1 MNNPSDTAQF
11 PILFL
16 AAAALVCAG
25 AGVAAAATAADA
37 GPTTQGPTVA
47 EPSVAEPSGENGGS
61 LEEVIVTA
69 RRRSEDLQQ
78 VPISIASLSAAD
90 LQIRGIDNVEQLD
103 HTIPNFSP
111 APYNF
116 FGTEQASFRMRGVP
130 GVGVYVDGIAY
141 QEEFG
146 FFSDLVEMDR
156 VEVLRGPQG
165 TLFGK
170 NSMGGAI
177 QFVTKE
183 PADEF
188 GARVSTTVGDYHRFN
203 VSAAMDLPLTPTLL
217 TKVTV
222 AKVTRDGYLP
232 SVSVDQTFGSQDN
245 LLARLDVLW
254 KPSDDFNARFIIE
267 ENDLGTNGNPTTDWG
282 LSPSCAGY
290 PTEPSLTCLYNGASQ
305 YGAPLKVNP
314 AWVYGASNTRLT
326 AGNYDG
332 PELKTDA
339 TNYKLI
345 LNYKLNDTWAIKALG
360 SARDV
365 RSESFED
372 FTNIPY
378 HMFEGENT
386 NNIHEATGEGQLL
399 FSSDRL
405 TGTTGVYYYNDF
417 RRWRREN
424 WFGND
429 VDLAVNP
436 TNNADAKDFLGI
448 PSFVPVPEF
457 IPNIDVLFFYHIH
470 GIAGFSEWTYKITDK
485 LSLTAGLRYNRDSAE
500 VLGFQADQ
508 PIPTLCCV
516 PSTSITP
523 NGAGPVYGSSFG
535 VYTDTAPRFSLQYQ
549 WTPAVMTYA
558 TFAEGFS
565 AGGGTQTPT
574 GVQSYAPEKLNNYEV
589 GLRSDWFDH
598 TLRFN
603 ASVFYGRYTNV
614 QANEN
619 EGFDNVTINA
629 GKGTVRGAEL
639 EGQWLITR
647 AFSINYGLGFLA
659 SGYSDYPATTGII
672 TGSPFPYA
680 PKETVDVGAQ
690 YDTPLPNGGG
700 LTVRM
705 DEGWTSS
712 VVTGSDS
719 SGVTIPSYGLLGARL
734 VYHPP
739 RTNKW
744 DLQLYGS
751 NLLDKYYRLTGYAI
765 PSLGL
770 DTGTVGVPRMYGLTI
785 NGKFE

>member
-1 MNNPSDTAQF
+1 VNKTSATAHFSIQVVV
-11 PILFL
+11 
-16 AAAALVCAG
+16 AALLLGGLTGPALGAEAG
-25 AGVAAAATAADA
+25 DVAATAESPPVNA
-37 GPTTQGPTVA
+37 
-47 EPSVAEPSGENGGS
+47 SSGT
-61 LEEVIVTA
+61 LEEIMVTA

-78 VPISIASLSAAD
+78 VPLSIASLSADD
-90 LQIRGIDNVEQLD
+90 LQMRGIASVEQLD

-130 GVGVYVDGIAY
+130 GVGYYVDGIAY

-170 NSMGGAI
+170 NSMGGAV
-177 QFVTKE
+177 QFITKE

-203 VSAAMDLPLTPTLL
+203 VSAAMDLPLSPTLL

-222 AKVTRDGYLP
+222 SKVTRDGYLP
-232 SVSVDQTFGSQDN
+232 SVSVNQEFGSQDN

-254 KPSDDFNARFIIE
+254 KPTDDFNARFIIE

-282 LSPSCAGY
+282 LSPSCVGY
-290 PTEPSLTCLYNGASQ
+290 PTAPNLTCLYNGASQ
-305 YGAPLKVNP
+305 YGAPLKVNQS
-314 AWVYGASNTRLT
+314 WVYGASNTLRT
-326 AGNYDG
+326 ASAYNG
-332 PELKTDA
+332 PELHTDI
-339 TNYKLI
+339 TDYKLI
-345 LNYKLNDTWAIKALG
+345 LNYRLNDTWALKALT

-378 HMFEGENT
+378 AMFEGENV
-386 NNIHEATGEGQLL
+386 NNIREATGEGQLL
-399 FSSDRL
+399 YSSNRL
-405 TGTTGVYYYNDF
+405 TGTTGIYYYNDF

-436 TNNADAKDFLGI
+436 ANNADAKQFLGI
-448 PSFVPVPEF
+448 PSFVTVPVF
-457 IPNIDVLFFYHIH
+457 IPNIDTLFFYHIH
-470 GIAGFSEWTYKITDK
+470 GVAGFSEWTYKFTDQ

-500 VLGFQADQ
+500 VDGYKANQ

-516 PSTSITP
+516 ANTSLTP
-523 NGAGPVYGSSFG
+523 NGAGPVYGVSSG
-535 VYTDTAPRFSLQYQ
+535 VYTDTAPRVSLQYQ
-549 WTPAVMTYA
+549 WTPVVMTYA
-558 TFAEGFS
+558 TFSEGFS

-574 GVQSYAPEKLNNYEV
+574 GVQSYAPEKLNNYEL
-589 GLRSDWFDH
+589 GLRSDWLDR

-603 ASVFYGRYTNV
+603 ASLFYSLYTNV

-629 GKGTVRGAEL
+629 GKGTVKGAEV
-639 EGQWLITR
+639 EGQWIVAGHFR
-647 AFSINYGLGFLA
+647 FNYGLGFLKT
-659 SGYSDYPATTGII
+659 GYSDYPATTGII
-672 TGSPFPYA
+672 AGSPFPYA
-680 PKETVDVGAQ
+680 PKETADVGAQ
-690 YDTPLPNGGG
+690 YDTSLGNNRGA
-700 LTVRM
+700 LTLRV
-705 DEGWTSS
+705 DEGWTSW

-719 SGVTIPSYGLLGARL
+719 SGVYIPSYGLLGARL

-739 RTNKW
+739 NTDHW
-744 DLQLYGS
+744 DLQIYGS
-751 NLLDKYYRLTGYAI
+751 NLLDKYYRLTGYHI
-765 PSLGL
+765 PALGL
-770 DTGTVGVPRMYGLTI
+770 DTGTVGVPRMFGLTI
-785 NGKFE
+785 NGRF

>member
-1 MNNPSDTAQF
+1 MAIALAVGLAGAAPGAEPADTATTT
-11 PILFL
+11 
-16 AAAALVCAG
+16 
-25 AGVAAAATAADA
+25 AATTES
-37 GPTTQGPTVA
+37 PV
-47 EPSVAEPSGENGGS
+47 VGENSGS
-61 LEEVIVTA
+61 LEEVVVTA
-69 RRRSEDLQQ
+69 RRRSEDLQR
-78 VPISIASLSAAD
+78 VPISIASLSADD
-90 LQIRGIDNVEQLD
+90 LQMRGIDNVEQLD
-103 HTIPNFSP
+103 HTVPNFSP

-203 VSAAMDLPLTPTLL
+203 VSAAMDLPLSPTLL

-232 SVSVDQTFGSQDN
+232 SVSVNQEFGSQDN
-245 LLARLDVLW
+245 LLARLDVVW
-254 KPSDDFNARFIIE
+254 KPTDNFNARFIIE

-290 PTEPSLTCLYNGASQ
+290 PTQPSLTCLYNGASQ
-305 YGAPLKVNP
+305 YGAPLKVNQ
-314 AWVYGASNTRLT
+314 AWVYGASNTWLT

-332 PELKTDA
+332 PELYTDA

-345 LNYKLNDTWAIKALG
+345 LNYQLNDTWAVKVLG

-365 RSESFED
+365 KSESFED

-399 FSSDRL
+399 YSSSQL
-405 TGTTGVYYYNDF
+405 TGTTGIYYYNDF
-417 RRWRREN
+417 RRWLREN

-429 VDLAVNP
+429 VDLAVSP
-436 TNNADAKDFLGI
+436 ANNAAAKDFLGI
-448 PSFVPVPEF
+448 PSFVPVPAF
-457 IPNIDVLFFYHIH
+457 IPNIDTLFFYHIH
-470 GIAGFSEWTYKITDK
+470 GLAGFSEWTYKITDQ
-485 LSLTAGLRYNRDSAE
+485 LSLTAGVRYNRDTAE
-500 VLGFQADQ
+500 VDGFAPDQ
-508 PIPTLCCV
+508 PIPALCCV
-516 PSTSITP
+516 PTTSLTP
-523 NGAGPVYGSSFG
+523 NGAGPVYGESNG
-535 VYTDTAPRFSLQYQ
+535 VYTDTAPRISLQYQ
-549 WTPAVMTYA
+549 WTPTVMTYA

-574 GVQSYAPEKLNNYEV
+574 GVQSYAPEKLKNYEL
-589 GLRSDWFDH
+589 GLRSDWLDH

-603 ASVFYGRYTNV
+603 ASLFYSLYTDV

-629 GKGTVRGAEL
+629 GKGLAKGAEL

-647 AFSINYGLGFLA
+647 AFSINYGVGLLKT
-659 SGYSDYPATTGII
+659 GYSDYPATTGILP
-672 TGSPFPYA
+672 GSPFPYA
-680 PKETVDVGAQ
+680 PKATIDVGAQ
-690 YDTPLPNGGG
+690 YDTPLPNAGG
-700 LTVRM
+700 LTLRL
-705 DEGWTSS
+705 DEGWTSG

-719 SGVTIPSYGLLGARL
+719 SGVSIPSYGLLGARL

-739 RTNKW
+739 NTKNW

-751 NLLDKYYRLTGYAI
+751 NLLDKYYRLTGYDI

-770 DTGTVGVPRMYGLTI
+770 DTGTVGLPRMYGLTI
-785 NGKFE
+785 NVRFE

>member
-1 MNNPSDTAQF
+1 VNINSASAHSACKF
-11 PILFL
+11 I
-16 AAAALVCAG
+16 AAVALTG
-25 AGVAAAATAADA
+25 TMAGVVDAGDAGSAAQSATAESPA
-37 GPTTQGPTVA
+37 V
-47 EPSVAEPSGENGGS
+47 GENSGS

-69 RRRSEDLQQ
+69 RRRSEDVQR
-78 VPISIASLSAAD
+78 VPISIASLSTED

-116 FGTEQASFRMRGVP
+116 FGTEQASFRMRGLP
-130 GVGVYVDGIAY
+130 SVGVYVDGIAY

-177 QFVTKE
+177 QFVTKQ

-203 VSAAMDLPLTPTLL
+203 VSAAMDLPLSSTLL

-232 SVSVDQTFGSQDN
+232 SISVNQSFGSQDN
-245 LLARLDVLW
+245 LVARLDVLW

-267 ENDLGTNGNPTTDWG
+267 ENDIGTNGNPTTDWQ
-282 LSPSCAGY
+282 LSPACSF
-290 PTEPSLTCLYNGASQ
+290 PQPNLTCLYNGASQ
-305 YGAPLKVNP
+305 YGAPLKVNQ
-314 AWVYGASNTRLT
+314 AWVYGASNTWLT

-332 PELKTDA
+332 PELNTEA

-345 LNYKLNDTWAIKALG
+345 LNYKLNDTWALKALG

-378 HMFEGENT
+378 HMFEGENL

-399 FSSDRL
+399 YGSDRL

-429 VDLAVNP
+429 VDLAVSP
-436 TNNADAKDFLGI
+436 TNNADAKNFLGI
-448 PSFVPVPEF
+448 PSAVPVPEF

-470 GIAGFSEWTYKITDK
+470 GIAGFSEWTYKITDQ
-485 LSLTAGLRYNRDSAE
+485 LSITAGLRYNRDSAE
-500 VLGFQADQ
+500 VVGFQANQ

-516 PSTSITP
+516 ANPSITP
-523 NGAGPVYGSSFG
+523 NGAGAVYGESNG

-549 WTPAVMTYA
+549 WTPTIMTYA

-565 AGGGTQTPT
+565 AGGGTQTPS
-574 GVQSYAPEKLNNYEV
+574 GVQSYAPEKLDNYEV

-603 ASVFYGRYTNV
+603 TSLFYGRYTNV

-629 GKGTVRGAEL
+629 GKGTVRGAEV

-647 AFSINYGLGFLA
+647 AFSFNYGLGFL
-659 SGYSDYPATTGII
+659 STGYSDYPATTGII

-700 LTVRM
+700 LTLRL

-712 VVTGSDS
+712 VVTGSDA
-719 SGVTIPSYGLLGARL
+719 SGVDIPSYGLLGARL
-734 VYHPP
+734 VYHPAN
-739 RTNKW
+739 TKKW
-744 DLQLYGS
+744 DVQLYGS
-751 NLLDKYYRLTGYAI
+751 NLLDKFYRLTGYAI
-765 PSLGL
+765 PALGL
-770 DTGTVGVPRMYGLTI
+770 NTGTVGLPRMYGLTI
-785 NGKFE
+785 NGRFE

>member
-1 MNNPSDTAQF
+1 LNNCS
-11 PILFL
+11 
-16 AAAALVCAG
+16 AAAHFSIQVFVAVALACGFAG
-25 AGVAAAATAADA
+25 AALGDAPADAATAAQSPPAD
-37 GPTTQGPTVA
+37 
-47 EPSVAEPSGENGGS
+47 ENTGS
-61 LEEVIVTA
+61 LAEVIVTA
-69 RRRSEDLQQ
+69 RRRSEDVQR
-78 VPISIASLSAAD
+78 VPISIASLSSED

-130 GVGVYVDGIAY
+130 AVGVYVDGIAY

-177 QFVTKE
+177 QFITKE
-183 PADEF
+183 PADQF
-188 GARVSTTVGDYHRFN
+188 GTRVSTTVGDYHRFN
-203 VSAAMDLPLTPTLL
+203 ISAAMDLPLSPTLL
-217 TKVTV
+217 TKITV

-232 SVSVDQTFGSQDN
+232 SVSVDQSFGSQNN
-245 LLARLDVLW
+245 LLARFDVLW
-254 KPSDDFNARFIIE
+254 KPTDDFNARFIIE

-290 PTEPSLTCLYNGASQ
+290 PVDPNLTCLYNGASK
-305 YGAPLKVNP
+305 YGAPLKVNQ
-314 AWVYGASNTRLT
+314 AWVYGASNTWLT
-326 AGNYDG
+326 AGNYNG
-332 PELKTDA
+332 PELDTDA
-339 TNYKLI
+339 TNYKMI
-345 LNYKLNDTWAIKALG
+345 LNYRLSDIWAVKVLG

-365 RSESFED
+365 KSESFED

-399 FSSDRL
+399 YSGDQL
-405 TGTTGVYYYNDF
+405 TGTTGIYYYNDF
-417 RRWRREN
+417 RRWLREN

-429 VDLAVNP
+429 VDLAVSP
-436 TNNADAKDFLGI
+436 ANNADAKDFLGI
-448 PSFVPVPEF
+448 PSFVPVPQF
-457 IPNIDVLFFYHIH
+457 IPNIDTLFFYHIH
-470 GIAGFSEWTYKITDK
+470 GLAGFSEWTYKITDK
-485 LSLTAGLRYNRDSAE
+485 LSLTAGVRYNRDTAE
-500 VLGFQADQ
+500 VEGFEPEQ
-508 PIPTLCCV
+508 PIPALCCV
-516 PSTSITP
+516 PTTSLAT
-523 NGAGPVYGSSFG
+523 NGAGPVYGVSNG

-549 WTPAVMTYA
+549 WSPTVMTYA

-574 GVQSYAPEKLNNYEV
+574 GVQSYAPEKLKNYEL
-589 GLRSDWFDH
+589 GLRSDWLDH

-603 ASVFYGRYTNV
+603 TSLFYSLYTNV

-629 GKGTVRGAEL
+629 GKGTVRGAEV

-647 AFSINYGLGFLA
+647 ALRINYGLGFLNT
-659 SGYSDYPATTGII
+659 GYSDYPADSGII
-672 TGSPFPYA
+672 LGSPFPYA

-690 YDTPLPNGGG
+690 YDTPLPNNGGAVT
-700 LTVRM
+700 LRL
-705 DEGWTSS
+705 DEGWTSW

-734 VYHPP
+734 VYRPP
-739 RTNKW
+739 NTSKW
-744 DLQLYGS
+744 DVQLFGS
-751 NLLDKYYRLTGYAI
+751 NLLDKYYRLTGYDI

-770 DTGTVGVPRMYGLTI
+770 NTGTVGLPRMYGLTI
-785 NGKFE
+785 NGRFE

>member
-1 MNNPSDTAQF
+1 MGDGLNHTTATAHF
-11 PILFL
+11 PTCILVAVVLSVHL
-16 AAAALVCAG
+16 AGAALG
-25 AGVAAAATAADA
+25 AGTRDAASDA
-37 GPTTQGPTVA
+37 ESPAV
-47 EPSVAEPSGENGGS
+47 GENSGS

-69 RRRSEDLQQ
+69 RRRSEDVQR
-78 VPISIASLSAAD
+78 VPISIASLSGED
-90 LQIRGIDNVEQLD
+90 LQIRGIDNVGQLD

-177 QFVTKE
+177 QFVTKQ
-183 PADEF
+183 PAAEF
-188 GARVSTTVGDYHRFN
+188 GARVSATVGDYHRFN
-203 VSAAMDLPLTPTLL
+203 VSAAMDLPLSPTLL
-217 TKVTV
+217 TKITV

-232 SVSVDQTFGSQDN
+232 SVSVNQSFGSQDN

-254 KPSDDFNARFIIE
+254 KPADDFSARFIIE

-290 PTEPSLTCLYNGASQ
+290 PTMPSLTCLYNGASQ

-332 PELKTDA
+332 PELHTDA

-345 LNYKLNDTWAIKALG
+345 LNYRVNDTWALKVLG

-399 FSSDRL
+399 YGSSQL
-405 TGTTGVYYYNDF
+405 TGTTGIYYYNDF

-429 VDLAVNP
+429 LDLAVNP
-436 TNNADAKDFLGI
+436 ANNAAAKDFLGI
-448 PSFVPVPEF
+448 PSSVPVPQF
-457 IPNIDVLFFYHIH
+457 IPNIDTLFFYHIH
-470 GIAGFSEWTYKITDK
+470 GLAGFSEWTYKITDK
-485 LSLTAGLRYNRDSAE
+485 LSVTAGVRYNRDTAE
-500 VLGFQADQ
+500 VEGFAPDQ
-508 PIPTLCCV
+508 PIPLLCCV

-523 NGAGPVYGSSFG
+523 NGAGPVYGVSNG

-549 WTPAVMTYA
+549 WTPALMAYA
-558 TFAEGFS
+558 TFAAGFT

-574 GVQSYAPEKLNNYEV
+574 GVQSYAPEKLKNYEM
-589 GLRSDWFDH
+589 GLRSDWLDH

-603 ASVFYGRYTNV
+603 ISLFYSLYTDV

-629 GKGTVRGAEL
+629 GKGTAKGAEI

-647 AFSINYGLGFLA
+647 AFKLNYGLGFLQT
-659 SGYSDYPATTGII
+659 GYSEYPADSGII
-672 TGSPFPYA
+672 AGSPFPYA
-680 PKETVDVGAQ
+680 PKETLDVGAQ
-690 YDTPLPNGGG
+690 YDSPLPNGGG
-700 LTVRM
+700 LTVRL
-705 DEGWTSS
+705 DEGWTSR

-719 SGVTIPSYGLLGARL
+719 SGVYIPSYGLLGARL

-739 RTNKW
+739 DNKGW
-744 DLQLYGS
+744 DLQLFGS
-751 NLLDKYYRLTGYAI
+751 NLLDKYYRLTGYDI

-770 DTGTVGVPRMYGLTI
+770 NTGTLGFPRMYGLTV
-785 NGKFE
+785 NVRFE

>member
-1 MNNPSDTAQF
+1 MNNSGAIAHLPLQSIVA
-11 PILFL
+11 LALACGLAGAAL
-16 AAAALVCAG
+16 AAEAG
-25 AGVAAAATAADA
+25 DSGSTVEAPAAA
-37 GPTTQGPTVA
+37 
-47 EPSVAEPSGENGGS
+47 ENGGT
-61 LEEVIVTA
+61 LEEVVVTA
-69 RRRSEDLQQ
+69 RRRSEDLQK
-78 VPISIASLSAAD
+78 VPISIASLSAED
-90 LQIRGIDNVEQLD
+90 LKIRGIDNVEQLD

-170 NSMGGAI
+170 NSMGGAV

-183 PADEF
+183 PAEEF

-203 VSAAMDLPLTPTLL
+203 VSAAMDLPVSSTLL
-217 TKVTV
+217 TKITV

-232 SVSVDQTFGSQDN
+232 SVSVNQDFGSQDN

-254 KPSDDFNARFIIE
+254 KPTDDFNARFIIE
-267 ENDLGTNGNPTTDWG
+267 ENDLGTNGNPTTDWQ
-282 LSPSCAGY
+282 LSPSCVGY
-290 PTEPSLTCLYNGASQ
+290 PTAPNLTCLYNGASQ
-305 YGAPLKVNP
+305 YGAPLKVNQT
-314 AWVYGASNTRLT
+314 WVYGASNTWLT
-326 AGNYDG
+326 AGNYNG
-332 PELKTDA
+332 PELWTDA

-345 LNYKLNDTWAIKALG
+345 LNYHFNDAWAVKVLG

-365 RSESFED
+365 KSESFED

-399 FSSDRL
+399 YSSSQL
-405 TGTTGVYYYNDF
+405 TGTTGIYYYNDF

-436 TNNADAKDFLGI
+436 DNNADAKEFLGI
-448 PSFVPVPEF
+448 PSFVSVPAF
-457 IPNIDVLFFYHIH
+457 IPNIDVLYFYHIH
-470 GIAGFSEWTYKITDK
+470 GLAGFTEWTYQITDK
-485 LSLTAGLRYNRDSAE
+485 LSLTAGVRYNRDTAE
-500 VLGFQADQ
+500 VEGFNADQ
-508 PIPTLCCV
+508 PIPVLCCV

-523 NGAGPVYGSSFG
+523 NGAGPVYGVSNG
-535 VYTDTAPRFSLQYQ
+535 VYTDTAPRFSVQYQ
-549 WTPAVMTYA
+549 WAPAVMTYA
-558 TFAEGFS
+558 TFAEGFT

-574 GVQSYAPEKLNNYEV
+574 GVQSYAPEKLKNYEL

-603 ASVFYGRYTNV
+603 TSLFYSLYTNV

-629 GKGTVRGAEL
+629 GKGTVRGAEI
-639 EGQWLITR
+639 EGQWLVTR
-647 AFSINYGLGFLA
+647 DFRINYGLGFLNT
-659 SGYSDYPATTGII
+659 GYSDYPATTGII
-672 TGSPFPYA
+672 EGSPFPYA
-680 PKETVDVGAQ
+680 PKETVDLGAQ
-690 YDTPLPNGGG
+690 YDAPLPNGAG
-700 LTVRM
+700 LTLRV
-705 DEGWTSS
+705 DEGWTSW

-719 SGVTIPSYGLLGARL
+719 SGVYIPSYGLLGARL
-734 VYHPP
+734 VYHPAN
-739 RTNKW
+739 TKKW

-751 NLLDKYYRLTGYAI
+751 NLLDKYYRLTGYDI
-765 PSLGL
+765 PALGL
-770 DTGTVGVPRMYGLTI
+770 DTGTVGLPRMFGLTV
-785 NGKFE
+785 NGRFE

>member
-1 MNNPSDTAQF
+1 LNNHAGAHF
-11 PILFL
+11 IIPII
-16 AAAALVCAG
+16 AVAALACGLARVAHTAEAG
-25 AGVAAAATAADA
+25 DA
-37 GPTTQGPTVA
+37 GPAA
-47 EPSVAEPSGENGGS
+47 EASAIGENSGS

-69 RRRSEDLQQ
+69 RRRSEDLQK
-78 VPISIASLSAAD
+78 VPISIASLSGED
-90 LQIRGIDNVEQLD
+90 LQLRGIDNVEQLD

-116 FGTEQASFRMRGVP
+116 FGTEQASFRMRGLP
-130 GVGVYVDGIAY
+130 SVGVYVDGIAY

-183 PADEF
+183 PAEEF

-203 VSAAMDLPLTPTLL
+203 VSAAMDLPLSSTLL
-217 TKVTV
+217 TKITV

-232 SVSVDQTFGSQDN
+232 SISVDQAFGSQDN

-254 KPSDDFNARFIIE
+254 KPTDDLNARLIIE
-267 ENDLGTNGNPTTDWG
+267 ENDIGTNGNPTTDWQ
-282 LSPSCAGY
+282 LSPACSF
-290 PTEPSLTCLYNGASQ
+290 PQPNLTCLYNGASQ
-305 YGAPLKVNP
+305 YGAPLKVNQ
-314 AWVYGASNTRLT
+314 AWVYGATNTWLT

-332 PELKTDA
+332 PQLNTDA

-345 LNYKLNDTWAIKALG
+345 LNYKLNDVWSIKVLG

-429 VDLAVNP
+429 VDLAVNAA
-436 TNNADAKDFLGI
+436 NNTDAKEFLGI
-448 PSFVPVPEF
+448 PPFVSVPAF
-457 IPNIDVLFFYHIH
+457 IPNIDVLFDYHIH
-470 GIAGFSEWTYKITDK
+470 GIAGFSEWTYKVNDQ
-485 LSLTAGLRYNRDSAE
+485 LSLTAGVRYNRDTAE
-500 VLGFQADQ
+500 VLGFAPDQ
-508 PIPTLCCV
+508 PIPVVCCV

-523 NGAGPVYGSSFG
+523 NGAGPVYGTSNG
-535 VYTDTAPRFSLQYQ
+535 VYTDTAPRLSAQYQ
-549 WTPAVMTYA
+549 WTPTVMTYA

-589 GLRSDWFDH
+589 GLRSDWLDH

-603 ASVFYGRYTNV
+603 TSLFYGRYTNV

-629 GKGTVRGAEL
+629 GKGTVKGAEI
-639 EGQWLITR
+639 EGQWLISR
-647 AFSINYGLGFLA
+647 SFSINYGLGFLKT
-659 SGYSDYPATTGII
+659 GYSDYPADTGII
-672 TGSPFPYA
+672 AGSPFPYA

-700 LTVRM
+700 LTLRL
-705 DEGWTSS
+705 DEGWTSW

-719 SGVTIPSYGLLGARL
+719 SGVYIPSYGLLGARL

-739 RTNKW
+739 NTKKW
-744 DLQLYGS
+744 DVQLFGS

-765 PSLGL
+765 PALGL
-770 DTGTVGVPRMYGLTI
+770 NTGTVGLPRMYGLTV
-785 NGKFE
+785 NGRFE

>member
-1 MNNPSDTAQF
+1 MGESRLNNDRATVQLSLR
-11 PILFL
+11 IL
-16 AAAALVCAG
+16 AAALACAVAG
-25 AGVAAAATAADA
+25 AAHSADA
-37 GPTTQGPTVA
+37 VEGSSEA
-47 EPSVAEPSGENGGS
+47 ESSAVGENSGS

-69 RRRSEDLQQ
+69 RRRSEDLQK
-78 VPISIASLSAAD
+78 VPISIASLSGDD
-90 LQIRGIDNVEQLD
+90 LKIRGIDNVEQLD

-116 FGTEQASFRMRGVP
+116 FGTEQASFRMRGLP
-130 GVGVYVDGIAY
+130 SVGVYVDGIAY

-177 QFVTKE
+177 QFITKE

-203 VSAAMDLPLTPTLL
+203 VSAAMDLPLSSTLL
-217 TKVTV
+217 TKLTV

-232 SVSVDQTFGSQDN
+232 SISVNQEFGSQDN

-254 KPSDDFNARFIIE
+254 KPTDAFNARFIIE

-290 PTEPSLTCLYNGASQ
+290 PTAPNLTCLYNGASQ
-305 YGAPLKVNP
+305 YGAPLKVNQ
-314 AWVYGASNTRLT
+314 AWVYGASNTWLT

-332 PELKTDA
+332 PELNTYA

-345 LNYKLNDTWAIKALG
+345 LNYKLNDTWALKLLG

-429 VDLAVNP
+429 VDLAVSP
-436 TNNADAKDFLGI
+436 ANNAAAKDFLGI
-448 PSFVPVPEF
+448 PSFVPVPAF

-485 LSLTAGLRYNRDSAE
+485 LSLTAGVRYNRDTAE
-500 VLGFQADQ
+500 VQGFAPDQ
-508 PIPTLCCV
+508 PIPALCCV

-523 NGAGPVYGSSFG
+523 NGAGPVYGVSNG
-535 VYTDTAPRFSLQYQ
+535 VYTDTAPRISLQYQ
-549 WTPAVMTYA
+549 WTPAIMTYA

-574 GVQSYAPEKLNNYEV
+574 GVQSYAPEKLKNYEF

-603 ASVFYGRYTNV
+603 TSLFYSLYSNV

-629 GKGTVRGAEL
+629 GKGTVKGAEV
-639 EGQWLITR
+639 EGQWIITR
-647 AFSINYGLGFLA
+647 AFSMNYGLGFLKT
-659 SGYSDYPATTGII
+659 GYSDYPADSGILA
-672 TGSPFPYA
+672 GSPFPYA

-690 YDTPLPNGGG
+690 YDTPLPGGG
-700 LTVRM
+700 AVTLRL
-705 DEGWTSS
+705 DEGWTSW

-719 SGVTIPSYGLLGARL
+719 SGVYIPSYGLLGARL

-739 RTNKW
+739 NTKKW
-744 DLQLYGS
+744 DVQLYGS

-765 PSLGL
+765 PALGL
-770 DTGTVGVPRMYGLTI
+770 NTGTVGLPRMFGLTV
-785 NGKFE
+785 NGRFE

>member
-1 MNNPSDTAQF
+1 MNINS
-11 PILFL
+11 
-16 AAAALVCAG
+16 AAAYFAFKFI
-25 AGVAAAATAADA
+25 AGVALTCTMAGVVNAGDA
-37 GPTTQGPTVA
+37 GSTAQSVTTESPDV
-47 EPSVAEPSGENGGS
+47 GENSGS

-78 VPISIASLSAAD
+78 VPISISSLSGAD

-116 FGTEQASFRMRGVP
+116 FGTEQASFRMRGLP
-130 GVGVYVDGIAY
+130 SVGVYVDGIAY

-146 FFSDLVEMDR
+146 FFSDLVEMHR

-203 VSAAMDLPLTPTLL
+203 VSAAMDLPLSPTLL

-232 SVSVDQTFGSQDN
+232 SISVNQSFGSQDN
-245 LLARLDVLW
+245 LVARLDVLW
-254 KPSDDFNARFIIE
+254 KPTDDFNARFIIE
-267 ENDLGTNGNPTTDWG
+267 ENDIGTNGNPTTDWQ
-282 LSPSCAGY
+282 LSPGCRF
-290 PTEPSLTCLYNGASQ
+290 PQPNLTCLYNGASQ
-305 YGAPLKVNP
+305 FGAPLKVNQ
-314 AWVYGASNTRLT
+314 AWVYGASNTWAT
-326 AGNYDG
+326 AGNYNG
-332 PELKTDA
+332 PELNTEA

-345 LNYKLNDTWAIKALG
+345 LNYKLNDTWALKALG

-378 HMFEGENT
+378 HMFEGENL

-399 FSSDRL
+399 FNGDRL

-429 VDLAVNP
+429 VNLAVSP
-436 TNNADAKDFLGI
+436 ANNAAAKDFVGI
-448 PSFVPVPEF
+448 PSFVPVPVF

-485 LSLTAGLRYNRDSAE
+485 LSVTAGLRYNRDSAE
-500 VLGFQADQ
+500 VLGLQASQ

-516 PSTSITP
+516 ANPSITP
-523 NGAGPVYGSSFG
+523 NGAGAVYGESNG

-549 WTPAVMTYA
+549 WTPTVMTYA

-603 ASVFYGRYTNV
+603 TSLFYGRYTNV

-629 GKGTVRGAEL
+629 GKGTVRGAEV

-647 AFSINYGLGFLA
+647 AFSFNYGLGFL
-659 SGYSDYPATTGII
+659 STGYSDYPATTGII

-680 PKETVDVGAQ
+680 PKETVDVGAE
-690 YDTPLPNGGG
+690 YETPLPNGAG
-700 LTVRM
+700 LTLRL

-712 VVTGSDS
+712 VVTGSDR
-719 SGVTIPSYGLLGARL
+719 SGVYIPSYGLLGARL
-734 VYHPP
+734 VYHPAN
-739 RTNKW
+739 TKKW
-744 DLQLYGS
+744 DVQLYGS

-770 DTGTVGVPRMYGLTI
+770 NTGTVGLPRMYGLTI
-785 NGKFE
+785 NGRFE

>member
-1 MNNPSDTAQF
+1 MSIGGITKVFNIRGNGSIA
-11 PILFL
+11 IYGAL
-16 AAAALVCAG
+16 AAVLCCASPG
-25 AGVAAAATAADA
+25 AVVAQVAD
-37 GPTTQGPTVA
+37 TTSASGTV
-47 EPSVAEPSGENGGS
+47 SGENSGG

-78 VPISIASLSAAD
+78 VPISIASLSGED
-90 LQIRGIDNVEQLD
+90 LQIRGINNVEQLD

-116 FGTEQASFRMRGVP
+116 FGTEQASFRMRGLP
-130 GVGVYVDGIAY
+130 SVGVYVDGIAY

-188 GARVSTTVGDYHRFN
+188 GARVSATVGDYHRFD
-203 VSAAMDLPLTPTLL
+203 VSAAVDIPLADTLL
-217 TKVTV
+217 TKITV

-232 SVSVDQTFGSQDN
+232 SISVNQDFGSQDN
-245 LLARLDVLW
+245 LVARLDVLW
-254 KPSDDFNARFIIE
+254 KPVDNFSARFIIE
-267 ENDLGTNGNPTTDWG
+267 ENDIGTNGNPTTDWG
-282 LSPSCAGY
+282 LSPACSF
-290 PTEPSLTCLYNGASQ
+290 PQPNLTCLYNGASQ
-305 YGAPLKVNP
+305 FGAPLKVNQ
-314 AWVYGASNTRLT
+314 AWVYGATNTWLT
-326 AGNYDG
+326 AGNYNG
-332 PELKTDA
+332 PELDTDA
-339 TNYKLI
+339 TNYKMI
-345 LNYKLNDTWAIKALG
+345 LNYQFNDTWAVKVLG

-399 FSSDRL
+399 YNSSQL
-405 TGTTGVYYYNDF
+405 TGTTGIYYYNDF

-429 VDLAVNP
+429 VDLAVSP
-436 TNNADAKDFLGI
+436 TNNAAANEFFGLPPGT
-448 PSFVPVPEF
+448 VPVF
-457 IPNIDVLFFYHIH
+457 IPNIDTLFFYHIH
-470 GIAGFSEWTYKITDK
+470 GIAGFSEWTYKFTDK
-485 LSLTAGLRYNRDSAE
+485 LSLTAGLRYNRDTSE
-500 VLGFQADQ
+500 VDGFAPNQ
-508 PIPTLCCV
+508 PIPVLCCV
-516 PSTSITP
+516 PSVSITP
-523 NGAGPVYGSSFG
+523 NGAGPVYGSSNG
-535 VYTDTAPRFSLQYQ
+535 VYTDTAPRVSLQYQ
-549 WTPAVMTYA
+549 WTPAIMTYA

-574 GVQSYAPEKLNNYEV
+574 GVQSYEPEKLKNYEV

-603 ASVFYGRYTNV
+603 TSLFYSLYSNV

-629 GKGTVRGAEL
+629 GKGTAKGAEV

-647 AFSINYGLGFLA
+647 AFSINYGLGFLKT
-659 SGYSDYPATTGII
+659 GYSDYPADSGII
-672 TGSPFPYA
+672 AGSPFPYA

-690 YDTPLPNGGG
+690 YDTPLPNGAG
-700 LTVRM
+700 LTLRV
-705 DEGWTSS
+705 DEGWTSW

-719 SGVTIPSYGLLGARL
+719 SGVYIPAYGLLGARL

-739 RTNKW
+739 NTKKW
-744 DLQLYGS
+744 DVQLFGS
-751 NLLDKYYRLTGYAI
+751 NLLDKYYRLTGYDI
-765 PSLGL
+765 PALGL
-770 DTGTVGVPRMYGLTI
+770 NTGTVGLPRMYGLTVHSS
-785 NGKFE
+785 F

>member
-1 MNNPSDTAQF
+1 MKTHRAPKSFAVQF
-11 PILFL
+11 IIVSAL
-16 AAAALVCAG
+16 AGSL
-25 AGVAAAATAADA
+25 AGVARGADPADTGPSA
-37 GPTTQGPTVA
+37 GPPA
-47 EPSVAEPSGENGGS
+47 AGENSGS
-61 LEEVIVTA
+61 LEDVIVTA

-78 VPISIASLSAAD
+78 VPISIASLSGED

-116 FGTEQASFRMRGVP
+116 FGTEQASFRMRGLP
-130 GVGVYVDGIAY
+130 SVGVYVDGIAY

-177 QFVTKE
+177 QFITKE

-203 VSAAMDLPLTPTLL
+203 VTAAMDLPLSPTLL

-222 AKVTRDGYLP
+222 ARVTRDGYLP
-232 SVSVDQTFGSQDN
+232 SISVDQSFGSQDN

-254 KPSDDFNARFIIE
+254 KPTDNFNARFIVE
-267 ENDLGTNGNPTTDWG
+267 ENDIGTNGNPTTDWG

-290 PTEPSLTCLYNGASQ
+290 PTMPNLTCLYNGASQ
-305 YGAPLKVNP
+305 YGAPLKVNQ
-314 AWVYGASNTRLT
+314 AWVFGASSTWLT

-345 LNYKLNDTWAIKALG
+345 LNYQFNDTWAVKVLG

-386 NNIHEATGEGQLL
+386 NDIHEATGEGQLL
-399 FSSDRL
+399 YSSDKL
-405 TGTTGVYYYNDF
+405 TGTTGIYYYNDF
-417 RRWRREN
+417 RRWLREN

-436 TNNADAKDFLGI
+436 TNNADAKEFLGI
-448 PSFVPVPEF
+448 PSFVPVSAF
-457 IPNIDVLFFYHIH
+457 IPNIDTLFFYHIH
-470 GIAGFSEWTYKITDK
+470 GLAGFSEWTYKITDK
-485 LSLTAGLRYNRDSAE
+485 LSLTAGLRYNRDTAE
-500 VLGFQADQ
+500 VQGFAPEQT
-508 PIPTLCCV
+508 IPAVCCV
-516 PSTSITP
+516 PTTSLTP
-523 NGAGPVYGSSFG
+523 SGAGPVYGESNG
-535 VYTDTAPRFSLQYQ
+535 IYTDTAPRVSLQYQ
-549 WTPAVMTYA
+549 WTPAIMTYA

-574 GVQSYAPEKLNNYEV
+574 GVQSYEPEKLKNYEI
-589 GLRSDWFDH
+589 GLRSDWLDH

-603 ASVFYGRYTNV
+603 TSLFYSLYSNV

-629 GKGTVRGAEL
+629 GKGIAKGAEI

-647 AFSINYGLGFLA
+647 AFSINYGLGFLKT
-659 SGYSDYPATTGII
+659 GYSEYPADSGII
-672 TGSPFPYA
+672 EGSPFPYA
-680 PKETVDVGAQ
+680 PKETVDAGAQ
-690 YDTPLPNGGG
+690 YDTPLPGNAGA
-700 LTVRM
+700 LTLRL
-705 DEGWTSS
+705 DEGWTSW

-719 SGVTIPSYGLLGARL
+719 SGVYIPSYGLLGGRL
-734 VYHPP
+734 VYHPAN
-739 RTNKW
+739 TKKW
-744 DLQLYGS
+744 DLQLYVS
-751 NLLDKYYRLTGYAI
+751 NLLDKYYRLTGYDI
-765 PSLGL
+765 PALGL
-770 DTGTVGVPRMYGLTI
+770 NTGTVGLPRMYGLTV
-785 NGKFE
+785 NGRFD

>member
-1 MNNPSDTAQF
+1 LNTNSAIAHFRIRLIAAVALACAVTGAAQ
-11 PILFL
+11 
-16 AAAALVCAG
+16 
-25 AGVAAAATAADA
+25 ATDAADT
-37 GPTTQGPTVA
+37 GPGTASPGVG
-47 EPSVAEPSGENGGS
+47 EPPIGENSGA

-78 VPISIASLSAAD
+78 VPISISALSSED
-90 LQIRGIDNVEQLD
+90 LQVRGIDNVEQLN

-116 FGTEQASFRMRGVP
+116 FGTEQASFRMRGLP
-130 GVGVYVDGIAY
+130 SVGVYVDGIAY

-203 VSAAMDLPLTPTLL
+203 VSAAMDLPLSPTLL
-217 TKVTV
+217 TKITV

-232 SVSVDQTFGSQDN
+232 SISVDQSFGSQDN
-245 LLARLDVLW
+245 LVARLDVLW
-254 KPSDDFNARFIIE
+254 KPTDDFNARFIIE
-267 ENDLGTNGNPTTDWG
+267 ENDIGTNGNPTTDWG
-282 LSPSCAGY
+282 LSPACSF
-290 PTEPSLTCLYNGASQ
+290 PQPNLTCLYNGASK
-305 YGAPLKVNP
+305 YGAPLKVNQ
-314 AWVYGASNTRLT
+314 AWVYGATNTWQT
-326 AGNYDG
+326 AGNYNG
-332 PELKTDA
+332 PELNTEA

-399 FSSDRL
+399 FSGDRL

-429 VDLAVNP
+429 VDLAVSP
-436 TNNADAKDFLGI
+436 ANNAAAKDFLGI
-448 PSFVPVPEF
+448 PSFVPVPAF
-457 IPNIDVLFFYHIH
+457 IPNIDTLFFYHIH
-470 GIAGFSEWTYKITDK
+470 GVAGFTEWTYKLTDK
-485 LSLTAGLRYNRDSAE
+485 LSLTAGVRYNRDTAE
-500 VLGFQADQ
+500 VDGFAPDQ
-508 PIPTLCCV
+508 PIPALCCV

-523 NGAGPVYGSSFG
+523 NGAGPVYGTSNG

-549 WTPAVMTYA
+549 WTPAIMTYA

-574 GVQSYAPEKLNNYEV
+574 GVQSYAPEKLKNYEV

-603 ASVFYGRYTNV
+603 TSLFYSLYSNV

-629 GKGTVRGAEL
+629 GKGTAKGAEV

-647 AFSINYGLGFLA
+647 AFSLNYGLGYLKT
-659 SGYSDYPATTGII
+659 GYSDYPADSGILA
-672 TGSPFPYA
+672 GSPFPYA
-680 PKETVDVGAQ
+680 PKETADVGAQ
-690 YDTPLPNGGG
+690 YDTLLPNGAG
-700 LTVRM
+700 LTLRL

-712 VVTGSDS
+712 VVTGSDA
-719 SGVTIPSYGLLGARL
+719 SGVYIPSYGLLGARL

-739 RTNKW
+739 NTKKW
-744 DLQLYGS
+744 DVQLFGS

-765 PSLGL
+765 PALGL
-770 DTGTVGVPRMYGLTI
+770 NTGTVGLPRMYGVTV

>member
-1 MNNPSDTAQF
+1 LNTVKTFARLTVQ
-11 PILFL
+11 ILV
-16 AAAALVCAG
+16 AAALACGTAIS
-25 AGVAAAATAADA
+25 AHSADAADA
-37 GPTTQGPTVA
+37 ASSTEAPA
-47 EPSVAEPSGENGGS
+47 IGENSGT

-78 VPISIASLSAAD
+78 VPISIASLSGED

-116 FGTEQASFRMRGVP
+116 FGTEQASFRMRGLP
-130 GVGVYVDGIAY
+130 SVGVYVDGIAY

-188 GARVSTTVGDYHRFN
+188 GARLSTTVGDYHRFN
-203 VSAAMDLPLTPTLL
+203 VSAAMDLPLSSTLL
-217 TKVTV
+217 TKITV

-232 SVSVDQTFGSQDN
+232 SISVDQAFGSQDN

-254 KPSDDFNARFIIE
+254 KPTDDFNARFIIE
-267 ENDLGTNGNPTTDWG
+267 ENDLGTNGNPTTDWQ
-282 LSPSCAGY
+282 LSPACSF
-290 PTEPSLTCLYNGASQ
+290 PQPNLTCLYNGASQ
-305 YGAPLKVNP
+305 YGAPLKVNQ
-314 AWVYGASNTRLT
+314 AWVYGATSTWLT

-332 PELKTDA
+332 PQLNTDA

-345 LNYKLNDTWAIKALG
+345 LNYKLNDTWALKVLG

-399 FSSDRL
+399 FNSDQL

-429 VDLAVNP
+429 VDLAVSP
-436 TNNADAKDFLGI
+436 TNNADAKEFLGI
-448 PSFVPVPEF
+448 PPFVPVPAF

-470 GIAGFSEWTYKITDK
+470 GIAGFTEWTYKITDK
-485 LSLTAGLRYNRDSAE
+485 LSLTAGVRYNRDTAE
-500 VLGFQADQ
+500 VDGFQANQ
-508 PIPTLCCV
+508 PIPVLCCV

-523 NGAGPVYGSSFG
+523 NGAGAVYGESNG
-535 VYTDTAPRFSLQYQ
+535 VYTDTAPRVSLQYQ
-549 WTPAVMTYA
+549 WTPAIMTYA

-574 GVQSYAPEKLNNYEV
+574 GVQSYEPEKLNNYEV

-603 ASVFYGRYTNV
+603 TSLFYGRYTNV

-629 GKGTVRGAEL
+629 GKGTVKGAEI
-639 EGQWLITR
+639 EGRWLLNR
-647 AFSINYGLGFLA
+647 AFSINYGLGFLKT
-659 SGYSDYPATTGII
+659 GYSDYPADTGII

-690 YDTPLPNGGG
+690 YDTPLPAGAGG
-700 LTVRM
+700 LTLRV
-705 DEGWTSS
+705 DEGWTSW

-719 SGVTIPSYGLLGARL
+719 SGVYIPSYGLLGARL
-734 VYHPP
+734 VYHPAN
-739 RTNKW
+739 TKKW

-765 PSLGL
+765 PALGL
-770 DTGTVGVPRMYGLTI
+770 NTGTVGLPRMYGLTV
-785 NGKFE
+785 NGRFE

>member
-1 MNNPSDTAQF
+1 MNSNRATAQLSVQT
-11 PILFL
+11 IAAVGL
-16 AAAALVCAG
+16 ACAV
-25 AGVAAAATAADA
+25 AGIAHSADAADT
-37 GPTTQGPTVA
+37 GPSADSTA
-47 EPSVAEPSGENGGS
+47 LGENSGS

-69 RRRSEDLQQ
+69 RRRSEDLQT
-78 VPISIASLSAAD
+78 VPISIASLSAED
-90 LQIRGIDNVEQLD
+90 LQMRGIDNVEQLD

-116 FGTEQASFRMRGVP
+116 FGTEQASFRMRGLP
-130 GVGVYVDGIAY
+130 SVGVYVDGIAY

-177 QFVTKE
+177 QFITKE
-183 PADEF
+183 PAEEF

-203 VSAAMDLPLTPTLL
+203 VSAAMDLPLSPTLL
-217 TKVTV
+217 SKITV

-232 SVSVDQTFGSQDN
+232 SVSVNQTFGSQDN

-254 KPSDDFNARFIIE
+254 KPTDAFSARFIIE
-267 ENDLGTNGNPTTDWG
+267 ENDLGTNGNPTTDWA

-290 PTEPSLTCLYNGASQ
+290 PTAPNLTCLYNGASQ
-305 YGAPLKVNP
+305 YGAPLKVNQ
-314 AWVYGASNTRLT
+314 AWVYGASNTWLT
-326 AGNYDG
+326 AGNYNG
-332 PELKTDA
+332 PELNTDA

-345 LNYKLNDTWAIKALG
+345 LNYKLNETWALKLLG

-429 VDLAVNP
+429 VDLAVSP
-436 TNNADAKDFLGI
+436 ANNAAAKDFLGI
-448 PSFVPVPEF
+448 PSFVPVPAF

-485 LSLTAGLRYNRDSAE
+485 LSLTAGVRYNRDTAE
-500 VLGFQADQ
+500 VQGFAPDQ
-508 PIPTLCCV
+508 PIPVLCCV

-523 NGAGPVYGSSFG
+523 NGAGPVYGVSNG
-535 VYTDTAPRFSLQYQ
+535 VYTDTAPRVSLQYQ
-549 WTPAVMTYA
+549 WTPAIMTYA

-574 GVQSYAPEKLNNYEV
+574 GVQSYAPEKLKNYEV

-603 ASVFYGRYTNV
+603 TSLFYSLYSNV

-629 GKGTVRGAEL
+629 GKGTVKGAEI
-639 EGQWLITR
+639 EGQWIITR
-647 AFSINYGLGFLA
+647 AFSFNYGLGFLKT
-659 SGYSDYPATTGII
+659 GYSDYPADSGII
-672 TGSPFPYA
+672 AGSPFPYA

-690 YDTPLPNGGG
+690 YDTPLPNGGA
-700 LTVRM
+700 LTLRL
-705 DEGWTSS
+705 DEGWTSW

-719 SGVTIPSYGLLGARL
+719 SGVYIPSYGLLGARL

-739 RTNKW
+739 NTKKW

-751 NLLDKYYRLTGYAI
+751 NLLDKYYRLTGYDI
-765 PSLGL
+765 PALGL
-770 DTGTVGVPRMYGLTI
+770 DTGTVGLPRMYGLTV
-785 NGKFE
+785 NGRFE

>member
-1 MNNPSDTAQF
+1 MKHFTSRTHGCRIAFGIGTAGAVV
-11 PILFL
+11 LFCIGQSAAL
-16 AAAALVCAG
+16 AADPG
-25 AGVAAAATAADA
+25 TAAATPEQAAI
-37 GPTTQGPTVA
+37 
-47 EPSVAEPSGENGGS
+47 GENSGT
-61 LEEVIVTA
+61 LEEVIITA

-78 VPISIASLSAAD
+78 VPISIASLSSED
-90 LQIRGIDNVEQLD
+90 LEMRGIANVEQLD
-103 HTIPNFSP
+103 HAIPNFSP

-116 FGTEQASFRMRGVP
+116 FGTEQASFRMRGLP
-130 GVGVYVDGIAY
+130 SVGVYVDGIAY

-170 NSMGGAI
+170 NTLGGAI
-177 QFVTKE
+177 QFITKE
-183 PADEF
+183 PAEEF
-188 GARVSTTVGDYHRFN
+188 GARASVTVGDYHRFN
-203 VSAAMDLPLTPTLL
+203 VSAAMDLPLSPTLL

-232 SVSVDQTFGSQDN
+232 SISVNQEFGSQDN
-245 LLARLDVLW
+245 LVARLDVLW
-254 KPSDDFNARFIIE
+254 KPTDNFNARFIIE
-267 ENDLGTNGNPTTDWG
+267 ENDMGTNGNPTTDWG
-282 LSPSCAGY
+282 LSPACSF
-290 PTEPSLTCLYNGASQ
+290 PQPNLTCLYNGASEF
-305 YGAPLKVNP
+305 GAPLKVNQS
-314 AWVYGASNTRLT
+314 WVYGATNTWLT
-326 AGNYDG
+326 AGNYNG
-332 PELKTDA
+332 PELHTDA

-345 LNYKLNDTWAIKALG
+345 LNYQLNDTWALKALG

-386 NNIHEATGEGQLL
+386 NDIHEATGEGQLL
-399 FSSDRL
+399 FHSDRL

-429 VDLAVNP
+429 VDLAVSP
-436 TNNADAKDFLGI
+436 SNNADAKEFLGI
-448 PSFVPVPEF
+448 PPFVPVPVF

-470 GIAGFSEWTYKITDK
+470 GIAGFSEWTYKLTDK
-485 LSLTAGLRYNRDSAE
+485 LSLTAGLRYNRDTAE
-500 VLGFQADQ
+500 VQGFAPDQ
-508 PIPTLCCV
+508 PIPVLCCV

-523 NGAGPVYGSSFG
+523 SAAGPIYGVSNG
-535 VYTDTAPRFSLQYQ
+535 VYTNTAPRVSLQYQ
-549 WTPAVMTYA
+549 WTPAIMTYA
-558 TFAEGFS
+558 TYAGGFS

-574 GVQSYAPEKLNNYEV
+574 GVQSYEPEKLKNYEL
-589 GLRSDWFDH
+589 GLRSDWLDH

-603 ASVFYGRYTNV
+603 TSLFYSQYTNV

-629 GKGTVRGAEL
+629 GRGTVKGAEV

-647 AFSINYGLGFLA
+647 AFSVNYGLGFLKT
-659 SGYSDYPATTGII
+659 GYSEYPADSGII
-672 TGSPFPYA
+672 AGSPFPYA

-700 LTVRM
+700 LTLRL
-705 DEGWTSS
+705 DEGWTSW

-719 SGVTIPSYGLLGARL
+719 SGVYIPSYGLLGARL

-739 RTNKW
+739 NSKKW
-744 DLQLYGS
+744 DVQFYGS

-765 PSLGL
+765 PALGL
-770 DTGTVGVPRMYGLTI
+770 NTGTVGLPRMYGLTI
-785 NGKFE
+785 NGRFD